1 MSAVLEALEPSARYL
16 DAIEP
21 KLVQQFD
28 LLVGA
33 SAGVT
38 RLRELILALA
48 MQGKLVPQD
57 PTDESAAQLVMR
69 LIAERGESTLRR
81 RMSTNTGVHP
91 VGQASDS
98 LPSSWAVASLSAI
111 SVKLTDGSHNPPRDA
126 GSGIPMLSSQNV
138 LESGT
143 IDFDS
148 PTRYVSIDDFERE
161 NTRTNATPGDVLL
174 TIVASLGRSAVVPV
188 GAPAFVLQRSVAVIR
203 TGLVP
208 SFLAIFLRSP
218 AARAYYDQHAKGT
231 AQKGIYLGKLGELTL
246 PIPPLAEQARIAA
259 RVDELMR
266 LCDALEAKGQL
277 EAQQHARLLETLL
290 GTLTDSNTPEELAA
304 NWQRAAEH
312 FDLLLDR
319 PEAVDELERVIVRLA
334 VRGLLAPQDTTDE
347 PASEL
352 LARIRKEKDELVA
365 SGRIRSVGPS
375 SPVTGEEE
383 AFDLP
388 AGWQWARLGHLVLDS
403 EAGWSPACH
412 STPRRQG
419 RWGVLK
425 VSAVSWGAFDSSAN
439 KELPEHL
446 EPRSEYEV
454 REGDF
459 LLSRANTQDLVAR
472 SVLVEEAPSKL
483 MISDKIIRLEL
494 SQHVSRGFVNL
505 SNNADH
511 TRAYYAA
518 NASGTSSSMKNVS
531 REVVLASPIALP
543 PMREQARI
551 VARVAEL
558 RRLCADLRQ
567 RLAASQATQ
576 SRLAEALVE
585 SALS

>member
-28 LLVGA
+28 LLIGA

-138 LESGT
+138 LESGA

-188 GAPAFVLQRSVAVIR
+188 DAPAFVLQRSVAVIR

-218 AARAYYDQHAKGT
+218 AARAYYDQHGKGT

-246 PIPPLAEQARIAA
+246 PIPPLAEQARIVA

-266 LCDALEAKGQL
+266 LCDALEAKGRL
-277 EAQQHARLLETLL
+277 EAEQHGRLL
-290 GTLTDSNTPEELAA
+290 GTLLGMLTDSSTPEELAA
-304 NWQRAAEH
+304 NWQRVAEH

-319 PEAVDELERVIVRLA
+319 PEAVDVLEQTVLQLA
-334 VRGLLAPQDTTDE
+334 VRGLLVERDQYGPPE
-347 PASEL
+347 CPAEGAVRSAVPYGWTRRQFGDVVNML
-352 LARIRKEKDELVA
+352 NGYAFKSDWFRA
-365 SGRIRSVGPS
+365 SGIRLVRNVNVSHGQLDWSQSAFVSTDLAEEFSQFYLTAGDVVLSLDRPIIS
-375 SPVTGEEE
+375 TGLKL
-383 AFDLP
+383 AVIRTIDLP
-388 AGWQWARLGHLVLDS
+388 CLLLQRVARLTPDPKAL
-403 EAGWSPACH
+403 
-412 STPRRQG
+412 STRYMELWLSSDRFLNTIDPG
-419 RWGVLK
+419 RSNGVPHISTK
-425 VSAVSWGAFDSSAN
+425 QVAA
-439 KELPEHL
+439 L
-446 EPRSEYEV
+446 EI
-454 REGDF
+454 D
-459 LLSRANTQDLVAR
+459 
-472 SVLVEEAPSKL
+472 
-483 MISDKIIRLEL
+483 
-494 SQHVSRGFVNL
+494 
-505 SNNADH
+505 
-511 TRAYYAA
+511 
-518 NASGTSSSMKNVS
+518 
-531 REVVLASPIALP
+531 LP
-543 PMREQARI
+543 PVDEQARI
-551 VARVAEL
+551 VARVTEL
-558 RRLCADLRQ
+558 RRFCADLRQ

-585 SALS
+585 AATA